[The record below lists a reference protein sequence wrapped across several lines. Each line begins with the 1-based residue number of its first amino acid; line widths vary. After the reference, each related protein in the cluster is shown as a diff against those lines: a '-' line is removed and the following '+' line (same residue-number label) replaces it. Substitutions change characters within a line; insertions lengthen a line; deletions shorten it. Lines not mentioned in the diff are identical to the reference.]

1 MKRPI
6 ALCLSLLLGVIALVS
21 AAAKPAQTDDS
32 IKIFWEKFRT
42 AVIKGNKESVAAM
55 STFPIELS
63 YGMAPIRN
71 KAQLRRRWR
80 AVFTQQSDAAKCF
93 ATAQPEKDTQDPKR
107 FRVVCP
113 DVAGNEV
120 VLYHFEQTRTGWKFV
135 GLDNINE

>member
-1 MKRPI
+1 VKRPI
-6 ALCLSLLLGVIALVS
+6 TLCLSLLLGVTALVS

-55 STFPIELS
+55 SKFPVELS
-63 YGMAPIRN
+63 YGMTPVRN
-71 KAQLRRRWR
+71 RAQLRRRWR
-80 AVFTQQSDAAKCF
+80 AVFNEQSDAAKCF
-93 ATAQPEKDTQDPKR
+93 DKKQPEQDEQDPKR

-113 DVAGNEV
+113 DVGGNEV
-120 VLYHFEQTRTGWKFV
+120 IFYLFARTRAGWKFV